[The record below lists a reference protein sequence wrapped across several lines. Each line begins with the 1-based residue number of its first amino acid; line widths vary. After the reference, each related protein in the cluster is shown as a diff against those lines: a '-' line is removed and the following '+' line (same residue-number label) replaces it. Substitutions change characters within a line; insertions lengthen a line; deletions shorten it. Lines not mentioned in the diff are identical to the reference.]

1 MKHYYF
7 ETIPIGPP
15 RPAVFRRLGYRRN
28 ATRIGV
34 GLSREIEG
42 YLTEAQELIAL
53 RGAARRLSCRI
64 EPPARVVLSAGTV
77 FESRKLAR
85 FLNDAGELLL
95 MGATAGAAVTEAIRT
110 DTSGGNVTRGVVLDA
125 AASETVD
132 AALDWITAYFRTL
145 LRREG
150 KTLLNS
156 RFSAG
161 YGDFALENQRDMHR
175 LLQLEQL
182 GVAITPACVLVPE
195 KSVTAVTGIIAL

>member
-1 MKHYYF
+1 MTHYYF
-7 ETIPIGPP
+7 ETIPLVPP
-15 RPAVFRRLGYRRN
+15 RPAIFRRLGYRRDT
-28 ATRIGV
+28 TRIGA
-34 GLSREIEG
+34 GLSHEIEG

-53 RGAARRLSCRI
+53 RGTARRLSCRI
-64 EPPARVVLSAGTV
+64 EPPARVILSAGTV
-77 FESRKLAR
+77 FESRKLTH
-85 FLNDAGELLL
+85 FLKDADELLL
-95 MGATAGAAVTEAIRT
+95 MGATAGAAVMEAIQA

-132 AALDWITAYFRTL
+132 AALDWITAYFRQL

-150 KTLLNS
+150 KALLNS

-182 GVAITPACVLVPE
+182 GVAITPACLLVPE

>member
-7 ETIPIGPP
+7 ETIPLVPP
-15 RPAVFRRLGYRRN
+15 RPAIFRRLGYRRD
-28 ATRIGV
+28 ATRIGA

-42 YLTEAQELIAL
+42 YLTEAQELITL
-53 RGAARRLSCRI
+53 RGTARRLSCRI
-64 EPPARVVLSAGTV
+64 EPPARVILSAGTV
-77 FESRKLAR
+77 FESRKLTR
-85 FLNDAGELLL
+85 FLKDAGELLL
-95 MGATAGAAVTEAIRT
+95 MGATAGAAVMEAIQA

-132 AALDWITAYFRTL
+132 AALDWITAYFRQL

-150 KTLLNS
+150 KALLNS

-161 YGDFALENQRDMHR
+161 YGDFALENQRVMHR

-182 GVAITPACVLVPE
+182 GVAITPTCLLVPE

>member
-7 ETIPIGPP
+7 ETIPLVPP
-15 RPAVFRRLGYRRN
+15 RPAIFRRLGYRRD
-28 ATRIGV
+28 ATRIGA

-53 RGAARRLSCRI
+53 RGTARRLSCRI
-64 EPPARVVLSAGTV
+64 EPPARVLLAAGTV
-77 FESRKLAR
+77 FESRKLVR
-85 FLNDAGELLL
+85 FLKDAGELLL
-95 MGATAGAAVTEAIRT
+95 MGATAGAAVMEAIRA

-132 AALDWITAYFRTL
+132 AALDWITAYFRQL

-150 KTLLNS
+150 KALLNS

-182 GVAITPACVLVPE
+182 GVAITPACLLVPE

>member
-1 MKHYYF
+1 MTHYYF
-7 ETIPIGPP
+7 ETIPLVPP
-15 RPAVFRRLGYRRN
+15 RPAIFRRLGYRRDT
-28 ATRIGV
+28 TRIGA
-34 GLSREIEG
+34 GLSHEIEG

-53 RGAARRLSCRI
+53 RGTARRLSCRI
-64 EPPARVVLSAGTV
+64 EPPARVILSAGTV
-77 FESRKLAR
+77 FESRKLTH
-85 FLNDAGELLL
+85 FLKDADELLL
-95 MGATAGAAVTEAIRT
+95 MGATAGAAVMEAIQA

-132 AALDWITAYFRTL
+132 AALDWITAYFRQL

-150 KTLLNS
+150 KALLNS

-182 GVAITPACVLVPE
+182 GVAITPTCLLVPE

>member
-7 ETIPIGPP
+7 ETIPLVPP
-15 RPAVFRRLGYRRN
+15 RPAILRRLGYRRD
-28 ATRIGV
+28 ATRIGA

-53 RGAARRLSCRI
+53 RGTARRLSCRI
-64 EPPARVVLSAGTV
+64 EPPARVLLAAGTV
-77 FESRKLAR
+77 FESRKLVR
-85 FLNDAGELLL
+85 FLKDAGELLL
-95 MGATAGAAVTEAIRT
+95 MGATAGAAVMEAIRS

-132 AALDWITAYFRTL
+132 AALDWITAYFRQL

-150 KTLLNS
+150 KALLNS

-161 YGDFALENQRDMHR
+161 YGDFALENQRDMQR

-182 GVAITPACVLVPE
+182 GVAITPTCLLVPE